1 MESILARF
9 PADNFNRFW
18 ATYASGDVEYDAD
31 SQFPDKGRVPVEM
44 LERRIGM
51 LCDLRR
57 PVPQQVLDAALE
69 RAARDKTPLLEGQ
82 VRRAQALAAQDPAEM
97 TRAVEVFER
106 LGAVPQL
113 GRSRA
118 ERGLLLHDAAE
129 TEAGLAIL
137 KRLGDTNYLDRF
149 ATRVV

>member
-1 MESILARF
+1 
-9 PADNFNRFW
+9 
-18 ATYASGDVEYDAD
+18 
-31 SQFPDKGRVPVEM
+31 M
-44 LERRIGM
+44 LERRLGM

-113 GRSRA
+113 GRARA
-118 ERGLLLHDAAE
+118 ERGLLLNDAAE
-129 TEAGLAIL
+129 IDAGLAIL
-137 KRLGDTNYLDRF
+137 KRLGDANYVDRF

>member
-1 MESILARF
+1 
-9 PADNFNRFW
+9 
-18 ATYASGDVEYDAD
+18 
-31 SQFPDKGRVPVEM
+31 M
-44 LERRIGM
+44 LERRLGM

-57 PVPQQVLDAALE
+57 PVPRQVIDAALE

-97 TRAVEVFER
+97 ARAVEVFER

-113 GRSRA
+113 GRARA

-129 TEAGLAIL
+129 TDAGLAIL
-137 KRLGDTNYLDRF
+137 KRLGDTNYIDRF
-149 ATRVV
+149 TALV